1 LDCARCLSIHGPGC
15 PASHTNEDGT
25 PICVWCEDKIPCAVQ
40 QRVMASGKNVK
51 ERAAYIE
58 TEARKHLS
66 EIKRDHNDSVKMDAR
81 KVFFGESSSL
91 ESLQPPARS
100 ISPSAVAVARGSQE
114 DQMSTSTTASEI
126 TTATPLS
133 ICSEC
138 GKNKLSYNNGTG
150 TCGTCRKH
158 SSQKTNGHN
167 GAHPRR
173 ELQASPKRKA
183 APAKPNG
190 NGAVHH
196 DSVVHSNGNGNG
208 AHVESRVEL
217 LLAQIPREDKA
228 KLLAAYIAGTV

>member
-1 LDCARCLSIHGPGC
+1 
-15 PASHTNEDGT
+15 
-25 PICVWCEDKIPCAVQ
+25 
-40 QRVMASGKNVK
+40 MASGKNRRD
-51 ERAAYIE
+51 RAKYIVAN
-58 TEARKHLS
+58 EAAKLS
-66 EIKRDHNDSVKMDAR
+66 EIRRSHNEHKEQVQQIEQVQRPD
-81 KVFFGESSSL
+81 
-91 ESLQPPARS
+91 RS
-100 ISPSAVAVARGSQE
+100 IPAVAVPESQE
-114 DQMSTSTTASEI
+114 DQKMSTVTTEVTRPSTAR
-126 TTATPLS
+126 PLS

-150 TCGTCRKH
+150 TCGNCRKH

-196 DSVVHSNGNGNG
+196 DSVVHSNENGNG

-217 LLAQIPREDKA
+217 LLAQIPREDKTRL
-228 KLLAAYIAGTV
+228 LLAYLAGTI